1 MVKWCYTVLSIEFL
15 LLCYGHEISKIFIYY
30 PLNIKL
36 FSFICIFVW
45 LGPLLSGTLG
55 RWIHLNIDIKRL
67 FAETKHVLFLWE
79 WIRLW
84 TSKWWHMYQIITT
97 HLSPAIHE
105 SDLFCHHFLLA
116 DRRSCV
122 CYYWNWKLFIRLG
135 LKISK
140 IVSFVL

>member
-1 MVKWCYTVLSIEFL
+1 MFEYNNNIGHGKWCYTVLSIEFL
-15 LLCYGHEISKIFIYY
+15 LLCYGHKISKIFIYY

-84 TSKWWHMYQIITT
+84 TSKWWHMHQNNYNSFISGNPQIWFI
-97 HLSPAIHE
+97 LS
-105 SDLFCHHFLLA
+105 LLV
-116 DRRSCV
+116 RTQ
-122 CYYWNWKLFIRLG
+122 
-135 LKISK
+135 KISVLVK
-140 IVSFVL
+140 INYR